1 MKKLFLFLFAA
12 VVMGCDEKSLS
23 VDFIEPQPGES
34 KNESGF
40 NKKYRGTYNGA
51 DGAQLLIYEDK
62 IVKRLTHN
70 ILFLRYDVDS
80 NFTGNKNN
88 DVELKVYYEKEK
100 LKVLKISGDS
110 IYTQYQAIDTVF
122 KISDSQLCRS
132 LKGSYFLN
140 YKYGEN
146 NWKVQRLDLEKD
158 RLSVSMIMPQDSLF
172 KLLPVQ
178 EKVTLKNDSGE
189 IISYQLKPT
198 RKELQ
203 RLIKDNAFEE
213 REVWIKER

>member
-1 MKKLFLFLFAA
+1 MKKLFLCLFAA
-12 VVMGCDEKSLS
+12 AVMGCDEKSLS
-23 VDFIEPQPGES
+23 VDFLEPQPGES

-40 NKKYRGTYNGA
+40 NKKYRGTYNGE
-51 DGAQLLIYEDK
+51 DGAKLFIYEDK
-62 IVKRLTHN
+62 IVKRKTGN
-70 ILFLRYDVDS
+70 ILFDRKDIDS
-80 NFTGNKNN
+80 TFTGDRNN
-88 DVELKVYYEKEK
+88 DEDLTAYLENEN

-122 KISDSQLCRS
+122 KISEGQLCRF

-158 RLSVSMIMPQDSLF
+158 RLSISMIMPHDSLF

-178 EKVTLKNDSGE
+178 EKAIVKNDSGE
-189 IISYQLKPT
+189 ITSYQMKPT

-203 RLIKDNAFEE
+203 RLIKENAFEE
-213 REVWIKER
+213 HEVWIKEK

>member
-1 MKKLFLFLFAA
+1 MKKLFLFLFAVA
-12 VVMGCDEKSLS
+12 VMGCDEKYES
-23 VDFIEPQPGES
+23 VDFLEPQPGES

-40 NKKYRGTYNGA
+40 NKKFRGTYNGE
-51 DGAQLLIYEDK
+51 DGSKLFIYEDK
-62 IVKRLTHN
+62 IVKRKTQN
-70 ILFLRYDVDS
+70 ILFGKEDIDS
-80 NFTGNKNN
+80 TFTGDTNN
-88 DVELKVYYEKEK
+88 DEDLKAYFENEY

-110 IYTQYQAIDTVF
+110 IYAQYQAIDTVF
-122 KISDSQLCRS
+122 KISESQVCRS

-158 RLSVSMIMPQDSLF
+158 RLSVSMIMPHDSLF

-178 EKVTLKNDSGE
+178 EKAIIKNDSGK
-189 IISYQLKPT
+189 ITSYQIKPT
-198 RKELQ
+198 RKEFQ
-203 RLIKDNAFEE
+203 KLIKDNAFEE

>member
-1 MKKLFLFLFAA
+1 MKKLFLFLVA
-12 VVMGCDEKSLS
+12 VAVMGCDEKSLS

-40 NKKYRGTYNGA
+40 NKKYRGTYNGEG
-51 DGAQLLIYEDK
+51 GAQLVIYEDK
-62 IVKRLTHN
+62 IVKSETHDF
-70 ILFLRYDVDS
+70 LFAREDVDS
-80 NFTGNKNN
+80 TFTGDKNN
-88 DVELKVYYEKEK
+88 DEELKAYFESQN

-110 IYTQYQAIDTVF
+110 IYTRYQAIDTVF
-122 KISDSQLCRS
+122 KISESQLCRS

-158 RLSVSMIMPQDSLF
+158 RLSISMIMPHDSLF

-178 EKVTLKNDSGE
+178 EKAIVKNDSGE
-189 IISYQLKPT
+189 ITSYQMKPT

-203 RLIKDNAFEE
+203 KLIKDNAFEE
-213 REVWIKER
+213 HEVWIKER